1 MASSEEITLCTPS
14 KYGREIKGE
23 SSKKPTTPDADFF
36 YRSWSVGHSTL
47 SMWKSAK
54 NVRITYKPIE
64 EGKTFDDLV
73 EYEKG
78 AKLKNVKGID
88 TAKGP
93 GDFLWRGKGL
103 LKPIT
108 SKWEVLGWGL
118 GQQLASG
125 DAERWMVIWFAPTLF
140 TAEGVDILTD
150 RREGLTEKTLSDI
163 RTQLTG
169 MKECTKLVELVEKN
183 LFKVDVELPWKE
195 TSA

>member
-1 MASSEEITLCTPS
+1 MASSQEITLCTPS

-36 YRSWSVGHSTL
+36 YRSWS
-47 SMWKSAK
+47 
-54 NVRITYKPIE
+54 PIE

-88 TAKGP
+88 TVKGP

-118 GQQLASG
+118 GQPLASG
-125 DAERWMVIWFAPTLF
+125 DVERWMVIWFAPTLF

-195 TSA
+195 TNA